1 MGTSSVQTSAL
12 SASGSQTSH
21 FTVLVSVVDDPV
33 NSRVVADGSVHRVN
47 HDDLEPLVDRVLTNP
62 VRVQHAQRT
71 ALAAGSL
78 LGDGSKVSNKLLLS
92 DTGVLGLSVVDTLG
106 DSLLSVT
113 SLHAD
118 SVDDIT
124 LLGLVSQTVS
134 LIGTRRLARSVDG
147 GQLSV
152 LPGSESENESHDIR
166 LLLIPKLLQILVCS
180 H

>member
-1 MGTSSVQTSAL
+1 MQTSAL
-12 SASGSQTSH
+12 SASGSETSH
-21 FTVLVSVVDDPV
+21 LAVLVGGLGDPV
-33 NSRVVADGSVHRVN
+33 NSRVVTDGSVVGVN
-47 HDDLEPLVDRVLTNP
+47 HDDFEPLVDRVLTNP

-71 ALAAGSL
+71 ALATGSL

-92 DTGVLGLSVVDTLG
+92 DTGVLGLTVVDTLG

-134 LIGTRRLARSVDG
+134 LVGARRLAGSVDG

-152 LPGSESENESHDIR
+152 LPGSESENKSHDIR
-166 LLLIPKLLQILVCS
+166 LLLIPKLLQILVRS